1 MSGVTL
7 SRITKSYGALQVVH
21 GIDLDVAEKE
31 FVVLVGPSGCGK
43 STTLRMIAGL
53 EEITSGDLTIYEK
66 RMNRVAPKDR
76 DVAMVFQNYALYPH
90 LNVADN
96 MAFGLRIRKMPKDE
110 IKTTIADVAEVLGLT
125 PYLDRRPADLS
136 GGQRQRV
143 AMGRAIVRHPK
154 VFLFDEPLS
163 NLDAKLRT
171 QMRAEIKRLH
181 NRLGV
186 TSVYVTHDQ
195 VEAMTLADRIVVMND
210 EPRWVTDMVDENT
223 SAPGTSPRGDAAQ
236 DQIVDSR
243 FTRLYD
249 HFRQEWQIYAMLLPT
264 IIWFLVFLYK
274 PMYGLQIAFKDY
286 SIFRG
291 VAGSP
296 WIGFEHFQTLF
307 TNDQFLRAVRNTIY
321 ISALNLLFGF
331 PAPIILALMFNEV
344 LHASYKRTAQTI
356 VYLPHFISSV
366 IIAGIVITA
375 FSPTA
380 GIVNTFIGWL
390 GFDPV
395 YFLTRPEWF
404 RPIFVGTGIWQE
416 AGFGSIVFLA
426 AIAGVNPSLYESA
439 VVDGAN
445 RWQMMW
451 KITIPSILPT
461 ILIMLIIRIGN
472 VMEVSFELVILLYQP
487 STYETAD
494 VVNTWIYRQG
504 LQSGQYDLAAAGG
517 LFNALVAFVLVMTA
531 NTLSRRYSRTSLW

>member
-1 MSGVTL
+1 MSDRNSDVGGSPIEEVVVKA
-7 SRITKSYGALQVVH
+7 SEAL
-21 GIDLDVAEKE
+21 
-31 FVVLVGPSGCGK
+31 
-43 STTLRMIAGL
+43 R
-53 EEITSGDLTIYEK
+53 
-66 RMNRVAPKDR
+66 DR
-76 DVAMVFQNYALYPH
+76 KQTHA
-90 LNVADN
+90 ADKN
-96 MAFGLRIRKMPKDE
+96 
-110 IKTTIADVAEVLGLT
+110 
-125 PYLDRRPADLS
+125 
-136 GGQRQRV
+136 
-143 AMGRAIVRHPK
+143 
-154 VFLFDEPLS
+154 
-163 NLDAKLRT
+163 
-171 QMRAEIKRLH
+171 
-181 NRLGV
+181 
-186 TSVYVTHDQ
+186 
-195 VEAMTLADRIVVMND
+195 
-210 EPRWVTDMVDENT
+210 WV
-223 SAPGTSPRGDAAQ
+223 
-236 DQIVDSR
+236 
-243 FTRLYD
+243 RLYD
-249 HFRQEWQIYAMLLPT
+249 HFKREWQIYAMLLPT

-286 SIFRG
+286 SIFKG
-291 VAGSP
+291 VVNSP

-307 TNDQFLRAVRNTIY
+307 SNDQFLRAVRNTIA
-321 ISALNLLFGF
+321 ISFYNLLFGF

-344 LHASYKRTAQTI
+344 LHATYKRTAQTI

-380 GIVNTFIGWL
+380 GILNTILGWF
-390 GFDPV
+390 GMDSI
-395 YFLTRPEWF
+395 YFLTQPQWF

-517 LFNALVAFVLVMTA
+517 LFNAVVTFVLVMTA
-531 NTLSRRYSRTSLW
+531 NTLSRRFSRTSLW